1 MASSIEFPR
10 TRLSADPEGKFVHN
24 VVLDCC
30 RRNASKVAII
40 DTSCVPPQRLTY
52 AAYGEMVE
60 MAAMG
65 MIAAD
70 IQPGEQ
76 IAIFLPNC
84 WEFAVTFHAA
94 TLAGAVPT
102 TLNPTYRE
110 REVRYQLENADAV
123 ALVTDGSLL
132 TNIDLSGLRS
142 LRRVYTI
149 RTPGPSGSEPF
160 ETLFE
165 ATGGIPFPKPQND
178 PRVTLATL
186 PYSSGTTG
194 LPKGV
199 MLTHHNL
206 VANVYQTLTPGEFG
220 ALVPDDVMLC
230 FLPMYHIYGLTV
242 GLNLSLMTGLTLVL
256 MPRFDC
262 AASLQLIAEEGVTV
276 NLCVP
281 PTLLAYCQ
289 AAELGKFPRE
299 HRLKWVKSGA
309 APLAP
314 ELARRFTACTGIPIR
329 QGYGMT
335 EASPVT
341 HIGFLAPELYRPEAV
356 GAPVAQTDCRV
367 VDENGNE
374 VAPGELGELVMR
386 GPQFML
392 GYWKAPEATE
402 AVLRDGWYWSG
413 DVVRVDEKGLY
424 SIVDRRKEMM
434 KYKGFSIAPAEVES
448 VMLEHPAVRD
458 CGVVSRVDANGEE
471 LPCAFV
477 VLREGELSNTQMA
490 ENLQSFVAER
500 LTNYKMPRE
509 IYFVQALPRTA
520 SGKILRRELRKR
532 VDPAGD

>member
-24 VVLDCC
+24 AVLDCC

-70 IQPGEQ
+70 IQPGEK

-132 TNIDLSGLRS
+132 TNIDLSGLPS

-199 MLTHHNL
+199 ILSHGNIASNITGSEAMLTPVLNL
-206 VANVYQTLTPGEFG
+206 GSR
-220 ALVPDDVMLC
+220 
-230 FLPMYHIYGLTV
+230 YGLITK
-242 GLNLSLMTGLTLVL
+242 
-256 MPRFDC
+256 P
-262 AASLQLIAEEGVTV
+262 
-276 NLCVP
+276 VP
-281 PTLLAYCQ
+281 A
-289 AAELGKFPRE
+289 
-299 HRLKWVKSGA
+299 
-309 APLAP
+309 
-314 ELARRFTACTGIPIR
+314 
-329 QGYGMT
+329 
-335 EASPVT
+335 
-341 HIGFLAPELYRPEAV
+341 
-356 GAPVAQTDCRV
+356 TDV
-367 VDENGNE
+367 I
-374 VAPGELGELVMR
+374 
-386 GPQFML
+386 
-392 GYWKAPEATE
+392 WK
-402 AVLRDGWYWSG
+402 G
-413 DVVRVDEKGLY
+413 
-424 SIVDRRKEMM
+424 
-434 KYKGFSIAPAEVES
+434 
-448 VMLEHPAVRD
+448 
-458 CGVVSRVDANGEE
+458 
-471 LPCAFV
+471 
-477 VLREGELSNTQMA
+477 
-490 ENLQSFVAER
+490 
-500 LTNYKMPRE
+500 
-509 IYFVQALPRTA
+509 
-520 SGKILRRELRKR
+520 
-532 VDPAGD
+532 